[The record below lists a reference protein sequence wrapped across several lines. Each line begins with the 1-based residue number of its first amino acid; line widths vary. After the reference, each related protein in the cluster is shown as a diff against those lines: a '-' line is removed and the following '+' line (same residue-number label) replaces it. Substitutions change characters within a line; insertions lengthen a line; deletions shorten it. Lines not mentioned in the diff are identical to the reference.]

1 MTGHR
6 PRAEARR
13 TLGAIALA
21 VGLLGAMAGSAAG
34 QEPVIEIDWA
44 KVAPASGHV
53 VDDAAEVTAG
63 AAGGTFTLVS
73 VQAPSLGT
81 VGYVVRGQVR
91 HHDVAGMAYLEM
103 WSVFADG
110 SRYFSRTLAQTGP
123 QAALTGTSD
132 WRAFEL
138 PFYLNGSASP
148 ARLEINVVMPGP
160 GTVDVGRLTLVRLD
174 GFTGG
179 LRPDQIVGILGAVVG
194 STIGIL
200 GGLIGW
206 LVARRRARRF
216 VIGAMTVISALGV
229 VLIGGGIVAA
239 IAGQPWGVVAL
250 LMISGAVMATV
261 FRASLPA
268 ARRAYAEAELC
279 RMRAMDTP

>member
-6 PRAEARR
+6 PPSDARR
-13 TLGAIALA
+13 ALGAIALA
-21 VGLLGAMAGSAAG
+21 LGLLGAMAGSTAA
-34 QEPVIEIDWA
+34 QEPAMEIDWA

-53 VDDAAEVTAG
+53 LDDAAEVTAG
-63 AAGGTFTLVS
+63 PAGGTFPLIA

-81 VGYVVRGQVR
+81 IGYELRGQVR
-91 HHDVAGMAYLEM
+91 HRDVAGIAYLEM

-110 SRYFSRTLAQTGP
+110 SRYFSRTVAQTGP

-138 PFYLNGSASP
+138 PFYLNGTPSP
-148 ARLEINVVMPGP
+148 PRLEINVVMPGP

-174 GFTGG
+174 SAPGG
-179 LRPDQIVGILGAVVG
+179 LRPDQVVGLLGAVVG
-194 STIGIL
+194 TTIGIL

-206 LVARRRARRF
+206 LVARRRARTF
-216 VIGAMTVISALGV
+216 VIAAMTVISALGV
-229 VLIGGGIVAA
+229 AFIGGGIVAA

-250 LMISGAVMATV
+250 LVIPGALMATV
-261 FRASLPA
+261 FRAGLPA
-268 ARRAYAEAELC
+268 ARRAYAEAELR